1 MYVIV
6 LFSSLNMK
14 ASGID
19 TIPFSKIDSL
29 TYSLYLKGDWKNL
42 KSVGNKLLA
51 SKVDWYYLRL
61 RLAEANIQLNFPS
74 CALMH
79 LSMAERFSGRTD
91 ISNSMFARSYLQ
103 FGRYNQAL
111 FTAMHDKSSELSK
124 KLMSKRILKES
135 EIEGVFKSSTNTDL
149 GVFTGLRLGA
159 TSYFGRR
166 FSVYLSGQYYA
177 QTNSRRDSLNIKN
190 NVKVVQQQYYSKL
203 NVLCTKEINLFVG
216 GQFSS
221 TSVKDDI
228 QKNYLAFVGF
238 EVIKPFMKYKFS
250 AASTDFNGTDKIVSS
265 ISAAAFPF
273 GNNSFYPWLSFSS
286 VYDTDSSEYNTILDF
301 GLGGKLAK
309 NIWADIFVTPTA
321 YDFHST
327 NDYEVTF
334 NLQDRVNF
342 KMGGGIAY
350 YGFKNIGLKANYIME
365 YMKIVGIPEIR
376 NYTQNTITLCLT
388 WYR

>member
-1 MYVIV
+1 M
-6 LFSSLNMK
+6 
-14 ASGID
+14 
-19 TIPFSKIDSL
+19 
-29 TYSLYLKGDWKNL
+29 
-42 KSVGNKLLA
+42 
-51 SKVDWYYLRL
+51 R
-61 RLAEANIQLNFPS
+61 
-74 CALMH
+74 
-79 LSMAERFSGRTD
+79 
-91 ISNSMFARSYLQ
+91 
-103 FGRYNQAL
+103 
-111 FTAMHDKSSELSK
+111 DKSSELSK
-124 KLMSKRILKES
+124 KLMSKRFLKES

-166 FSVYLSGQYYA
+166 FSVYLSGQYYS
-177 QTNSRRDSLNIKN
+177 QTNSRRDSVNNKN
-190 NVKVVQQQYYSKL
+190 NVTVVQQQFYSML
-203 NVLCTKEINLFVG
+203 NMLCAKEVNLFVG

-221 TSVKDDI
+221 TSLKGNI
-228 QKNYLAFVGF
+228 QRNYLAFGGL

-265 ISAAAFPF
+265 ISIVAFPF
-273 GNNSFYPWLSFSS
+273 GNSNFYPWISYSN
-286 VYDTDSSEYNTILDF
+286 VYDMDSSDYNSIVDF